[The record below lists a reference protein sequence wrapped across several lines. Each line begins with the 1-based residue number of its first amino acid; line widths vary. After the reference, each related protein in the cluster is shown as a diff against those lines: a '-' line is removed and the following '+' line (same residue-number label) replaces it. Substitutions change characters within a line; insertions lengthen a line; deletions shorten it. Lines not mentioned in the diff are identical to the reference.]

1 MYRGTFSFDVEHN
14 LSSMPAQA
22 LAFVITYHDFKD
34 ADMHTQFTAEDLQ
47 AACQGSRSLS
57 AIHDL
62 SVDDLRLAF
71 ASNVFR
77 KVAKRF
83 GLSFS
88 DDQVGIARYDASN
101 SSASRTKKMVYSI
114 FPYDAFLE
122 HLKQVQVR

>member
-34 ADMHTQFTAEDLQ
+34 ADMHTQFTAEYLQ
-47 AACQGSRSLS
+47 EACQGSRSLS
-57 AIHDL
+57 AIHDF
-62 SVDDLRLAF
+62 SVADLKLAF

-77 KVAKRF
+77 KVAERF
-83 GLSFS
+83 GLSFP
-88 DDQVGIARYDASN
+88 DDQAGGAH
-101 SSASRTKKMVYSI
+101 TKKLVYSI
-114 FPYDAFLE
+114 FPCDAFLE